1 MAIDPGA
8 VGGSDTGTLLAAMLE
23 SVQSQ
28 IGHVG
33 GFRMS
38 VDTENAALFAK
49 FIERFH

>member
-8 VGGSDTGTLLAAMLE
+8 VGSSDTGALLAAVLE

-33 GFRMS
+33 GLRMS
-38 VDTENAALFAK
+38 VNTENTALFTE
-49 FIERFH
+49 FIERFD